1 MLTKTEPN
9 QHQRGALS
17 IDLSDAEIE
26 KILLGDQGRDLLM
39 EKVFNQILQAEMT
52 EHLGADRYERSENRS
67 GHRNGFYERQLTTRV
82 GQLPLE
88 VPRCKDCSFSTKLF
102 QRYQRSE
109 KALVL
114 ALMEMI
120 VQVVSTRRVKKITT
134 GLCGRE
140 FAKLTVSRLTKKL
153 EEQVKAWDERPLEE
167 EYPFFVLDAMHVK
180 VRRQGGVRST
190 AVLLTVGISEEGQRE
205 ILGLH
210 TALSETEEA
219 WKSFLD
225 QLSKRG
231 LTGVEHVTSDRDRGL
246 EEAIRQQLPGVI
258 WTSCHAHL
266 RRNVLDHAPEEWR
279 DSMKDLMDEVLQ
291 ASSQP
296 EAWRLFEEITEGDR
310 RKVVTVASE
319 EGQTEEVD
327 AYRKL
332 REEAAPALATLM
344 ENLEDA
350 TAVLALLGKYRRRLR
365 TTSVTQRLI
374 EEVRRPEK
382 VIRVFPNMGSTWL
395 LIGAVL
401 AEKHEEWS
409 TGRKYLDMAE
419 FQGWKER
426 ASSSE
431 PEPDESLERQPV
443 MAT

>member
-1 MLTKTEPN
+1 MT
-9 QHQRGALS
+9 LS
-17 IDLSDAEIE
+17 IDLSDEELE
-26 KILLGDQGRDLLM
+26 KILLGDRGKDLLM

-52 EHLGADRYERSENRS
+52 DHLGADRYERSQDRS
-67 GHRNGFYERQLTTRV
+67 GHRNGSYERELTTRV
-82 GQLPLE
+82 GQLTLE
-88 VPRCKDCSFSTKLF
+88 VPRCKDGSFSTKLF

-114 ALMEMI
+114 ALMEMV
-120 VQVVSTRRVKKITT
+120 VQGVSTRRVKKITT
-134 GLCGRE
+134 ELCGRE
-140 FAKLTVSRLTKKL
+140 FAKSTVSRLTKRL
-153 EEQVKAWDERPLEE
+153 DEQVQAWDERSLDQ
-167 EYPFFVLDAMHVK
+167 EYPFLVLDAMHVK

-190 AVLLTVGISEEGQRE
+190 AVLLAVGISEEGQRE

-219 WKSFLD
+219 WKSFLE

-246 EEAIRQQLPGVI
+246 KEAIRQQLPGAI
-258 WTSCHAHL
+258 WTPCHAHL
-266 RRNVLDHAPEEWR
+266 RRNVLDDTPDEWR

-296 EAWRLFEEITEGDR
+296 EGWRIFEEILDGDR
-310 RKVVTVASE
+310 QKMVTVVGE

-332 REEAAPALATLM
+332 REEAAPALTTLK

-350 TAVLALLGKYRRRLR
+350 TSVLALPGKYRRRLR
-365 TTSVTQRLI
+365 TTNMVERLI
-374 EEVRRPEK
+374 EEVRRREK
-382 VIRVFPNMGSTWL
+382 VIRIFPNVDSAWR

-401 AEKHEEWS
+401 AERHEEWPGRAGS
-409 TGRKYLDMAE
+409 TSTWLSSRVGRSKPTGPNLNPT
-419 FQGWKER
+419 
-426 ASSSE
+426 S
-431 PEPDESLERQPV
+431 QPNGNQ
-443 MAT
+443 